1 MTYSY
6 YPGCTLRTKA
16 KELDAFGRFA
26 LEKLGVT
33 LQEVEDWQCCGGAY
47 TMAKDEIASK
57 LSSVRALNAAKEKG
71 TDLVTL
77 CSACHNVL
85 KQVNNDMKNDAN
97 IATKANNYLQLDT
110 PYNGETKVLHYLEIL
125 RDVVGFEAV
134 AKAVSEN
141 ENNPLKG
148 KKIGAYYGCLLL
160 RPGKVMEM
168 DNAENPVIMENLIK
182 VLGAEPVVY
191 AMRNECC
198 GGYVTMEDKTLAEKK
213 SSTVLENA
221 ASNGAEYLITAC
233 PLCLYN
239 LNKNGKLSSG
249 EKLPVYYFTT
259 LLAAALGNADA
270 VKALENFAKTE
281 CGCCCNG
288 GK

>member
-1 MTYSY
+1 MGATMTYSY
-6 YPGCTLRTKA
+6 FPGCTLKNKA
-16 KELDAFGRFA
+16 IDLDKYARVSAEA
-26 LEKLGVT
+26 LGFT
-33 LQEVEDWQCCGGAY
+33 LEEIPDWQCCGGAY

-148 KKIGAYYGCLLL
+148 KKIDE
-160 RPGKVMEM
+160 R
-168 DNAENPVIMENLIK
+168 
-182 VLGAEPVVY
+182 EP
-191 AMRNECC
+191 M
-198 GGYVTMEDKTLAEKK
+198 
-213 SSTVLENA
+213 
-221 ASNGAEYLITAC
+221 II
-233 PLCLYN
+233 
-239 LNKNGKLSSG
+239 
-249 EKLPVYYFTT
+249 
-259 LLAAALGNADA
+259 
-270 VKALENFAKTE
+270 
-281 CGCCCNG
+281 
-288 GK
+288 